1 MCVEGKMGGSII
13 ILNDKFRSVHFQDL
27 GFKIGEIFEQFLIA
41 MQMHYLT
48 FGSYSILSKNETDVE
63 RVVIKRS

>member
-48 FGSYSILSKNETDVE
+48 FGSYSLAFSHNCSKDKSLSNF
-63 RVVIKRS
+63 